1 MANSIASIILTPSD
15 LVRLASPRLL
25 TACPSLGCADW
36 WKFNIA
42 HLADGGVRLDVIEP
56 AEDNAK

>member
-1 MANSIASIILTPSD
+1 MANPIASVTLTPSD
-15 LVRLASPRLL
+15 LVRLASPRLM
-25 TACPSLGCADW
+25 TACPTRGRAEW

-56 AEDNAK
+56 AEENAK